1 MLAHYLR
8 LSWRHLWRNRSLNL
22 ISIGGLAV
30 SLASGLII
38 FLVVN
43 YLFSFDRYHPH
54 MDRSYWI
61 VTDVNREQVMPTD
74 AAPRPLAEVLRR
86 NYPFVECAVR
96 LETFFGRTISVPDGK
111 GGWAKKFGEARNIC
125 FTEPSYFDLFGIE
138 WVSGDRKTALSAPNT
153 IVLTERYAQKYF
165 GTERPLGRTLQ
176 LDNRT
181 NLTVT
186 GTMKNPPANTQLR
199 YDALVSYATIPVLE
213 GPIALQ
219 DWQGL
224 QAMCFVRLRKGAAA
238 QQLQR
243 VLPAIGRKYLPAS
256 EVAHFTYHALPLE
269 DLNHERSGT
278 APRSILYV
286 LIGIGVLL
294 VIAGCINYVNL
305 ATARMVKRSHE
316 IGVRKAVGGTRRQV
330 VGQLLLETAQITLI
344 AVLLALLLTQ
354 LTLPLINQTLASQ
367 VEMLSPD
374 ISLWNLVQPRAMLWF
389 VSLVVSVIMLAG
401 LYPALVLS
409 GITPSWALAG
419 RLITRPGKA
428 FPVRQGLVVGQYV
441 VAQLFLMGALG
452 ITAQLRY
459 MQTVPWGFQHDNR
472 LSVWLPQQ
480 GAVPLSQ
487 LRARWLSLPG
497 VEQVSFGSDP
507 PASPYNRPSP
517 FSYHTAT
524 EPEPFETR
532 VRAVDDQYLSVFG
545 LTLLAGRNFH
555 VTDTTGGEVLV
566 NQTLVTQLGTT
577 VQAIVGKRMRVKDAD
592 RTIVGV
598 VQDFRSGNLHSPMLP
613 VTLIHDLPHSRMA
626 ILTLAPNQSTTTLK
640 AIQQVWDE
648 VLPDQVY
655 RADWLSDLL
664 LTFAETERLGA
675 TLVQVFA
682 GIAIGMSCLGLYGLV
697 TFMAESKAKEI
708 GVRRVLGARTRQ
720 LLWLFGREFG
730 KLLTLGFLVAAP
742 LGWWLLTSWLQSY
755 AHRIHLNV
763 WLLAATAGL
772 TVVITSL
779 TVLRQALKAAA
790 SSPIQYLE
798 TK

>member
-8 LSWRHLWRNRSLNL
+8 LSWRHLWQNRSLNL
-22 ISIGGLAV
+22 ISISGLAV

-86 NYPFVECAVR
+86 DYPFVEHAVR

-111 GGWAKKFGEARNIC
+111 GGWAKKFGEARTIC
-125 FTEPSYFDLFGIE
+125 FAEPSYFDLFGIE
-138 WVSGDRKTALSAPNT
+138 WVSGDQKTSLSAPNT
-153 IVLTERYAQKYF
+153 IVLSERYAQKYF
-165 GTERPLGRTLQ
+165 GTERPLGRTLR

-186 GTMKNPPANTQLR
+186 GIMKNPPANTQLR

-213 GPIALQ
+213 GPTALQ

-224 QAMCFVRLRKGAAA
+224 QAMCFVRLQKDAAA
-238 QQLQR
+238 QQLQH
-243 VLPAIGRKYLPAS
+243 VLPAIGRKHLPAD

-278 APRSILYV
+278 APRPILYV

-294 VIAGCINYVNL
+294 VIAGCLNYVNV

-316 IGVRKAVGGTRRQV
+316 IGVRKAVGGTRRQL

-367 VEMLSPD
+367 IEMLSPD
-374 ISLWNLVQPRAMLWF
+374 ISLKDLVQPKAMLWF
-389 VSLVVSVIMLAG
+389 VSLIVGVIMLAG

-409 GITPSWALAG
+409 GVTPSWALAG
-419 RLITRPGKA
+419 RLITRPGKP
-428 FPVRQGLVVGQYV
+428 FPVRQGLVVSQYV
-441 VAQLFLMGALG
+441 VAQLFLMGAMG
-452 ITAQLRY
+452 MTAQLRY
-459 MQTVPWGFQHDNR
+459 MQTVPWGFQYDNR
-472 LSVWLPQQ
+472 FSVWLPQQ

-524 EPEPFETR
+524 EPGPFETR
-532 VRAVDDQYLSVFG
+532 VRAADDQYLSVFG

-566 NQTLVTQLGTT
+566 NQTLVKQLGTT

-598 VQDFRSGNLHSPMLP
+598 VQDFRSGNLHSPVLP

-626 ILTLAPNQSTTTLK
+626 ILTLAPNQSTTSLK
-640 AIQQVWDE
+640 AIQRVWDE

-655 RADWLSDLL
+655 RADWLSDLFV
-664 LTFAETERLGA
+664 TFSETERLGT

-682 GIAIGMSCLGLYGLV
+682 CIAIGMSCLGLYGLV

-730 KLLTLGFLVAAP
+730 KLLTLGFLLAAP
-742 LGWWLLTSWLQSY
+742 LGWWLLSSWLQSY
-755 AHRIHLNV
+755 AHRIHLNGWV
-763 WLLAATAGL
+763 LVATAGL
-772 TVVITSL
+772 TVIITSL

-790 SSPIQYLE
+790 SSPIRYLE